1 MGFVTIGPEN
11 NLDRASGISDDVKFA
26 TEMPELVLLGLVAGG
41 LWLWMKSSK
50 RPKPVKIG
58 PAPIQIS
65 GPSGSGRYGR
75 GG

>member
-26 TEMPELVLLGLVAGG
+26 TEMPELVLLGLLAGG
-41 LWLWMKSSK
+41 LWLWMKGSK
-50 RPKPVKIG
+50 RTAPRPAG
-58 PAPIQIS
+58 PAPIGIS